1 MELEKL
7 TLERAK
13 VLKHG
18 EFIFIARKTKVENLP
33 PILERWKVT
42 GKVKL
47 WKRSPDRVQVPI
59 KHGMYSYGYL
69 TEKSMDF
76 FEIEKK

>member
-13 VLKHG
+13 ELKHDD
-18 EFIFIARKTKVENLP
+18 FIFIVKRPRIELP
-33 PILERWKVT
+33 PVLERWRVT

-47 WKRSPDRVQVPI
+47 WKRSPDRIQVPI
-59 KHGMYSYGYL
+59 KHGMYSYGHL
-69 TEKSMDF
+69 TEKSIDF

>member
-13 VLKHG
+13 ELKHG
-18 EFIFIARKTKVENLP
+18 DFIFIVYRTRDLRPLTFN
-33 PILERWKVT
+33 RWRVN